1 MQSISSY
8 INPNTRGLT
17 SNYKNTAIKDKET
30 YNEAMS
36 QHLLNPVEDLV
47 QVLKTPIKLAK
58 SSSLSRQ
65 NNSVNIAEG
74 QRIRVN
80 GGHVLTVTAHGVEVS
95 GGDNPYDTQ
104 SYVKAQR
111 MADALASMLR
121 NAGGTMT
128 TVAHSKEEYARYT
141 EEITDVMSY
150 LGVDTSKD
158 FTVKQYKAL
167 KEKGW
172 LSGIMQN
179 EAMMSPEERMIYE
192 TFGGRDTII
201 KNLMKQFD
209 SDGDL
214 LNANGVAGMDVTGK
228 GTSWQQLTSVSEEY
242 RQKMFDNVKK
252 EFIQEN
258 GLSNGDT
265 TKRSDIFKD
274 YQLSVSKDK
283 RLSGT
288 WTLEQYEG
296 QYRAAMYA
304 AVKSANPNW
313 KPGQKFDTSILDN
326 VKRESVEST
335 LVKNGN
341 RLVRNSIDVS
351 V

>member
-128 TVAHSKEEYARYT
+128 TVAHSK
-141 EEITDVMSY
+141 
-150 LGVDTSKD
+150 
-158 FTVKQYKAL
+158 AL

-179 EAMMSPEERMIYE
+179 EAMMSAEERLIYE

-242 RQKMFDNVKK
+242 RQKMFDNVKR
-252 EFIQEN
+252 EFIKEN
-258 GLSNGDT
+258 GISNGDT

-326 VKRESVEST
+326 VTRESVEST

>member
-1 MQSISSY
+1 MRIESGYLKQDRLCGQKNNRNAVGNFSDAMNKVRESISNKVSTRDSY
-8 INPNTRGLT
+8 
-17 SNYKNTAIKDKET
+17 
-30 YNEAMS
+30 
-36 QHLLNPVEDLV
+36 
-47 QVLKTPIKLAK
+47 
-58 SSSLSRQ
+58 
-65 NNSVNIAEG
+65 
-74 QRIRVN
+74 VN
-80 GGHVLTVTAHGVEVS
+80 GMDYNNFGIYTKNSISQDVELPIETERYKIEDATYVNGVAAYEIV
-95 GGDNPYDTQ
+95 DKQ
-104 SYVKAQR
+104 
-111 MADALASMLR
+111 
-121 NAGGTMT
+121 AG
-128 TVAHSKEEYARYT
+128 
-141 EEITDVMSY
+141 
-150 LGVDTSKD
+150 KD
-158 FTVKQYKAL
+158 FYIREDQLA
-167 KEKGW
+167 
-172 LSGIMQN
+172 IQ
-179 EAMMSPEERMIYE
+179 RDE

-201 KNLMKQFD
+201 NNLMKQFD
-209 SDGDL
+209 SEGDL

-242 RQKMFDNVKK
+242 RQKMFDNVKR

-326 VKRESVEST
+326 VTRESVEST